1 MALDQNIGQETIRVL
16 VADNTRMHTQLLA
29 DALRRDRRLE
39 VIGSASHSRDL
50 LEAVTTHKIHVV
62 VLASN
67 LDEEPGRG
75 LEVLREL
82 RNSHPDTHAVILL
95 DSSKREAVVEAFRA
109 GARGLF
115 SRHESLETLSKCV
128 RTVFEGEVWANG
140 QQTLFAVEAL
150 ASSPTLRTL
159 GANGLSLL
167 SKRELD
173 VVHCLAEGLTNREIA
188 ERLGLSQHTIKNY
201 LFRIFD
207 KLGVSSRLELLYLT
221 LSQPPGRPAGIP
233 GSSDD
238 PAPGNGRGDHKE
250 GEFASYQKAAE
261 LGSPAAQISLAQMYR
276 QGKNVAKDLV
286 SAYMWCLVSERTNL
300 EMRDEITAAKKQLAE
315 SLTTEQ
321 MKEAHN
327 RDLERLRKFSQV
339 SSPPPSPPPST
350 RSNS

>member
-29 DALRRDRRLE
+29 EALRRDRRLE

-62 VLASN
+62 VLAWN
-67 LDEEPGRG
+67 LDEEAGRG

-82 RNSHPDTHAVILL
+82 RNSHPDTHAVFLL

-115 SRHESLETLSKCV
+115 SRHESLETLSRCV
-128 RTVFEGEVWANG
+128 RAVHEGQVWANG

-150 ASSPTLRTL
+150 ASAPALRTL
-159 GANGLSLL
+159 GAGGLSLL

-201 LFRIFD
+201 LFRVFD
-207 KLGVSSRLELLYLT
+207 KLGVSSRLELLSLT
-221 LSQPPGRPAGIP
+221 LTQPPGRAAGIP
-233 GSSDD
+233 DGADD
-238 PAPGNGRGDHKE
+238 PAPGSGQGDHQA
-250 GEFASYQKAAE
+250 GELASRRKAADQ
-261 LGSPAAQISLAQMYR
+261 GSPDAQFSLAQMYR
-276 QGKNVAKDLV
+276 QGKNVAKDLA

-300 EMRDEITAAKKQLAE
+300 EMRDEISAAKKQLAE

-321 MKEAHN
+321 IKEAQTQA
-327 RDLERLRKFSQV
+327 LERLRKFSKA
-339 SSPPPSPPPST
+339 SSSPPSPPPST
-350 RSNS
+350 RGGS

>member
-29 DALRRDRRLE
+29 EALRRDRRLE

-82 RNSHPDTHAVILL
+82 RHSHPDTHAVILL

-115 SRHESLETLSKCV
+115 SRCV
-128 RTVFEGEVWANG
+128 RTVHEGQVWANG

-159 GANGLSLL
+159 GASGLSLL

-201 LFRIFD
+201 LFRVFD
-207 KLGVSSRLELLYLT
+207 KLGVSSRLELLSLT
-221 LSQPPGRPAGIP
+221 LSQPPGRAAGIP
-233 GSSDD
+233 GGSAD
-238 PAPGNGRGDHKE
+238 PEPVNGRGDRE
-250 GEFASYQKAAE
+250 AGELASHRKAAD
-261 LGSPAAQISLAQMYR
+261 LGSPAAQFSLAQMYR
-276 QGKNVAKDLV
+276 QGKNVAKDLA

-300 EMRDEITAAKKQLAE
+300 EMRDQIAAAKKQLAE

-321 MKEAHN
+321 IKEAQT
-327 RDLERLRKFSQV
+327 RALERLRKFSKAS
-339 SSPPPSPPPST
+339 SSPPNPPPST
-350 RSNS
+350 RSTS